1 MRTLHK
7 IRLLFLA
14 SIFLIA
20 PALHAQAA
28 PMSQGRAAFLLAQRL
43 GFGLQSNQVL
53 SELEAIRLLMENN
66 ISPFGG
72 WDLEQ
77 PLFENDLARMLVQA
91 LGLEF
96 EIPEEE
102 RDNPQTAAYKDL
114 LVREFGL
121 EITGTELPA
130 DALSLQPVAQ
140 TVQGTAG
147 SVVSSD
153 PLQSAPPASSAD
165 SLGATPLSIGFLPV
179 SEADL
184 QSALSAVTPSPG
196 TGAAGRPSGDVQ
208 DTTPSQP

>member
-7 IRLLFLA
+7 FRLLFLA
-14 SIFLIA
+14 SILLIV
-20 PALHAQAA
+20 PAVHAQAA

-53 SELEAIRLLMENN
+53 SDLEAIRLLMENN

-91 LGLEF
+91 LGLES
-96 EIPEEE
+96 EIPQEE
-102 RDNPQTAAYKDL
+102 RGNPQTAAYKDL

-121 EITGTELPA
+121 EITGTEIPA
-130 DALSLQPVAQ
+130 ESLSLQPVAQ
-140 TVQGTAG
+140 SLQASAG
-147 SVVSSD
+147 SAVSSD
-153 PLQSAPPASSAD
+153 PLQSAPPASGSD
-165 SLGATPLSIGFLPV
+165 ITGSTPLSVGFLPV